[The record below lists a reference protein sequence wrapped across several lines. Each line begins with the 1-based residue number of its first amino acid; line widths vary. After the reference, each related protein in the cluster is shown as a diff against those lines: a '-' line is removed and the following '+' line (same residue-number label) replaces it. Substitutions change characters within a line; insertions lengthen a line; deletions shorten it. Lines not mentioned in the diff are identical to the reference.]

1 MVAAKSYQRA
11 EMLSTCLERATR
23 AWFLVKFQPESTKIK
38 IGNLREGT
46 MYDWIYTWNDNHFC
60 NAPALL
66 INLAISSLGLML
78 RILRSL
84 ESLLEPANGL
94 NL

>member
-1 MVAAKSYQRA
+1 
-11 EMLSTCLERATR
+11 
-23 AWFLVKFQPESTKIK
+23 
-38 IGNLREGT
+38 
-46 MYDWIYTWNDNHFC
+46 MYDWISGMISIFIT
-60 NAPALL
+60 PVL
-66 INLAISSLGLML
+66 IKLAVSSLGLML